1 MEVEL
6 EPRVKPLSYKVKA
19 MSRESPAQKAA
30 HVLDTDL
37 RNHWSTATNTKEWI
51 LLELDVPC
59 LLSHIRIYNKSVLEW
74 EISVGLSYKPEA
86 FVKVRP
92 RCEAPRRDMMYP
104 MNYTPCRYVRLSCMR
119 GNPIAIFFIQLIG
132 VPVIGL
138 EPEFQPVA
146 NYLLPSIISHKQD
159 AGDMHLQLLQD
170 ITSRLAKF
178 LPYFEADLN
187 SFSEGAEPAIRF
199 LAMLSGPFYPILQIA
214 NEREAARM
222 AVNVSDY
229 EASKINLPSTSLMVS
244 SNFEP
249 RRSRNTSS
257 SLSTISSHFVFR
269 PDAIFTLLRKAY
281 KDSNLGKLC
290 RLASRILKKL
300 SESTTWREASTL
312 ASDVTS
318 SVAEEDLK
326 PEPVAP
332 VSLTDYS
339 NLFGEEFHM
348 PDDHW
353 DLTYLN
359 LLDSEAVEEG
369 ILHVLYASASQPL
382 LCSKLAENTA
392 DYFLALP
399 LIQALLPALR
409 PVISSPC
416 QIDDSFSLWKQPF
429 VQNALCQIVA
439 TSSSLVYRPLLRACA
454 GYLSSFLP
462 SHVKAAS
469 VLIDLCSGVLAPCIA
484 QIIAKVDLTLELLED
499 LLGVIQGARFSLSR
513 ARAALKYIVLALSG
527 NMDDVLASYKEAKH
541 QILFLL
547 EMLEPF
553 LDPALTPLKGMIA
566 FGNVSSF
573 FIENQEQNCAIALD
587 VIRAAIRKSAVLSSL
602 EAEWRRGS
610 VAPSVLLAVL
620 DAQLQLPPDIDGR
633 KFSALATQKPQSFT
647 TLPAAS
653 CDGIA
658 SSRLNSQENGD
669 GKVDDIDISVKV
681 DVPEDVSLL
690 FAPPEVNRM
699 YLTNVPASGD
709 KNISDSSSSN
719 VCSQFNNAVQ
729 KNINYFHNDLAL
741 TSSHGIELYNLMTNY
756 SHLMNYR
763 DCELRA
769 TEFRRLALDLSSQ
782 NEITLESHDA
792 AIDAL
797 LLAAECYINPY
808 FMKSFKEISVGV
820 GNIHNKRTSENCG
833 LADINSIFPPK
844 NNDLKL
850 VADLER
856 KRDRFVLEILIAAAE
871 LDRKYC
877 KVALEGDISTSDV
890 EEDEDIINMNQ
901 QDIFNADAI
910 TLVRQNQAMLCN
922 FLVRRL
928 QRNSDWE
935 QYYMHEI
942 LMWCLLF
949 LLHSATKLFCSP
961 EHVVDIILN
970 FAESFEGQLKS
981 FESEGN
987 SQLKSSKLHEVQ
999 CRWILLNRL
1008 VIASSGNDESYEL
1021 SINAKSG
1028 FRFSNL
1034 IPASAWLQK
1043 VPAFA
1048 SSARPL
1054 VRYFGWMAVSRNA
1067 KQYLKERLF
1076 LVSDLSQITY
1086 ILSIFSDDLSL
1097 VDNIIEQKSGHESI
1111 ERLGIHQDNNMVD
1124 RGRSHGYQDAQQ
1136 SFHALYPGIC
1146 KLFPNLKKEFEA
1158 FGETILEA
1166 VGLQLKFLSSALV
1179 PDLMCWFSSLCSWPF
1194 VQSQKPQDL
1203 FQSES
1208 VYFKGFVAKNA
1219 KAVILFILEAIVV
1232 EHMEAMVPEIPKVV
1246 QVLVSLCRTSYSDV
1260 SFLDSILRLLKPI
1273 IAYSLNKVSDE
1284 EKLLVDVSFNNFE
1297 SLCFGQLF
1305 NNIRQ
1310 RDESSDSPKDVGKC
1324 KALTIFV
1331 LATIFGNLSFHG
1343 KAEVLQS
1350 AILWADFT
1358 SFEGTTAFH
1367 DYICAYQALMEN
1379 CKDLLIGTS
1388 RIWGI
1393 IPLKMSACT
1402 NSTFDSDEGF
1412 PKSRSGFLSDMFY
1425 SASPTDSERHQDNNS
1440 ADADASQRIFQLD
1453 LEEIRSITKN
1463 LEALVSKLNPT
1474 TEQCWKIHHKL
1485 AKKLAL
1491 TSAECFMYSKCL
1503 FFIADRASASSEMEK
1518 LLQSKFVDEFPGFWN
1533 TSLEGLSRMILVLQ
1547 ENLCWEVASVLLE
1560 SLLGVPLFFHL
1571 DNVIR
1576 DIFSAVKNFSDSA
1589 PNIIWRLQ
1597 TDKMISLILARGIHN
1612 LCQIEMPIPLF
1623 DLFCSLLGHPEPEQR
1638 YIALKHLGRLVGQD
1652 ANGERWFLS
1661 LTTETLT
1668 GSSNLPLSDY
1678 EPKLSALVS
1687 STWDQVVLLASSD
1700 SSLLLRTHATAL
1712 LIYFIPYVERSKLQ
1726 SFLAAAESILQCLT
1740 TLAQP
1745 SCYGPLTQFSLALIA
1760 SVCLFSPVEDISLIP
1775 ECIWR
1780 NIETFGMSGNGRYC
1794 TDLEKKACEALCR
1807 LKDDGDQAKEI
1818 LKNVLSSSSPKQMP
1832 DFVTTRESI
1841 LQVIGN
1847 LSSAQSYFDFFSNEV
1862 EQKAM
1867 ELEEAEMEMELIR
1880 TERPVPDS
1888 SIDFQDW
1895 RQLPFLSTYAKND
1908 DRLQQIKDGIRS
1920 LEKTKVRED
1929 IVARRQRK
1937 LLLRLSRQNF
1947 LEEAAL
1953 RESELIQKFDR
1964 ERTIEVEKEL
1974 QRQQVLELERA
1985 KTRELRHNL
1994 DIEKEK
2000 LAQRELQRELEQLE
2014 TGMRSSRREFA
2025 SSSHSRQRDRYRE
2038 RDNLPEGNEGNLRTS
2053 VRTVQQD
2060 AITSNTSMGNQPT
2073 VVLSGARPFAG
2084 QLPTILQSRERSDD
2098 CGSSYE
2104 DNIDGRSKDSGDTGS
2119 VGDPDTVSALEG
2131 QSTGFPSAQRHGS
2144 RGSKSR
2150 QIVDRRERDARREG
2164 KWERKH

>member
-1 MEVEL
+1 SL
-6 EPRVKPLSYKVKA
+6 FCC
-19 MSRESPAQKAA
+19 AQ
-30 HVLDTDL
+30 
-37 RNHWSTATNTKEWI
+37 
-51 LLELDVPC
+51 
-59 LLSHIRIYNKSVLEW
+59 
-74 EISVGLSYKPEA
+74 
-86 FVKVRP
+86 
-92 RCEAPRRDMMYP
+92 
-104 MNYTPCRYVRLSCMR
+104 
-119 GNPIAIFFIQLIG
+119 
-132 VPVIGL
+132 
-138 EPEFQPVA
+138 
-146 NYLLPSIISHKQD
+146 
-159 AGDMHLQLLQD
+159 
-170 ITSRLAKF
+170 
-178 LPYFEADLN
+178 
-187 SFSEGAEPAIRF
+187 
-199 LAMLSGPFYPILQIA
+199 
-214 NEREAARM
+214 
-222 AVNVSDY
+222 
-229 EASKINLPSTSLMVS
+229 
-244 SNFEP
+244 P

-257 SLSTISSHFVFR
+257 ALSTISSNFVFR
-269 PDAIFTLLRKAY
+269 PDAIFILLRKAY

-318 SVAEEDLK
+318 SVVEEGLK
-326 PEPVAP
+326 PEPVTP

-339 NLFGEEFHM
+339 NLFGEEFQM
-348 PDDHW
+348 ADDYW
-353 DLTYLN
+353 DSTYLN
-359 LLDSEAVEEG
+359 LLDFEAVEEG

-382 LCSKLAENTA
+382 LCSKLAENTS
-392 DYFLALP
+392 DYYLALP

-409 PVISSPC
+409 PVVSSPY

-429 VQNALCQIVA
+429 VQKALCQA
-439 TSSSLVYRPLLRACA
+439 
-454 GYLSSFLP
+454 
-462 SHVKAAS
+462 KAACIL
-469 VLIDLCSGVLAPCIA
+469 VDLCSGVLAPCTA

-573 FIENQEQNCAIALD
+573 FIENQEHNCAIALD

-620 DAQLQLPPDIDGR
+620 DAQLQLPPDIDCR
-633 KFSALATQKPQSFT
+633 VFSALATQEAQSFT
-647 TLPAAS
+647 TLTAAS

-658 SSRLNSQENGD
+658 SSGLNSQENGD
-669 GKVDDIDISVKV
+669 GKVDDIDISGKME
-681 DVPEDVSLL
+681 VPEDVSLL

-699 YLTNVPASGD
+699 YLTNVPASRD

-719 VCSQFNNAVQ
+719 VRSEFNNAVQ
-729 KNINYFHNDLAL
+729 KNINYFHNDSAF
-741 TSSHGIELYNLMTNY
+741 TSSHGIELFNLMANY
-756 SHLMNYR
+756 SHLLNYR

-782 NEITLESHDA
+782 NGITLESHDA

-808 FMKSFKEISVGV
+808 FMKSSKDISVGV
-820 GNIHNKRTSENCG
+820 GNIDNKRTSEKCG
-833 LADINSIFPPK
+833 FADISSIFPQK

-856 KRDRFVLEILIAAAE
+856 KRDRVVLEILIEAAE
-871 LDRKYC
+871 LDKKYQ
-877 KVALEGDISTSDV
+877 KVALEGEISASDV
-890 EEDEDIINMNQ
+890 EESEDVIKLNQ
-901 QDIFNADAI
+901 EEFLNADAI

-928 QRNSDWE
+928 QRNSFWD
-935 QYYMHEI
+935 QYYLHEI

-949 LLHSATKLFCSP
+949 LLHSATKFFCSS
-961 EHVVDIILN
+961 ERVIDIILN
-970 FAESFEGQLKS
+970 FAESFEAQLKS
-981 FESEGN
+981 FQFEGN
-987 SQLKSSKLHEVQ
+987 SQSKSSKLHEVQ

-1008 VIASSGNDESYEL
+1008 VIASSGNDERYEL
-1021 SINAKSG
+1021 SINANCG

-1043 VPAFA
+1043 VPAFS
-1048 SSARPL
+1048 SSALPL

-1076 LVSDLSQITY
+1076 LVSDLSQLTY

-1097 VDNIIEQKSGHESI
+1097 VDNIIEQKRKNESI
-1111 ERLGIHQDNNMVD
+1111 ERLVIDQENNMED
-1124 RGRSHGYQDAQQ
+1124 RGRSQGYQDGQQ
-1136 SFHALYPGIC
+1136 SFHALYPAVS
-1146 KLFPNLKKEFEA
+1146 KFFPNLKKEFEA
-1158 FGETILEA
+1158 FGEIILEA

-1194 VQSQKPQDL
+1194 VQSQKHPQEL
-1203 FQSES
+1203 LQCES

-1284 EKLLVDVSFNNFE
+1284 EKLLVDVSYNNFE

-1305 NNIRQ
+1305 DNIRQ
-1310 RDESSDSPKDVGKC
+1310 RDESSGSPKDVGKC
-1324 KALTIFV
+1324 KALTIYV
-1331 LATIFGNLSFHG
+1331 LATIFGSLSFHR

-1367 DYICAYQALMEN
+1367 DYICAYQTLMEN
-1379 CKDLLIGTS
+1379 CKDQLIRTS

-1393 IPLKMSACT
+1393 TPLKMSACA

-1412 PKSRSGFLSDMFY
+1412 PKSHSGFLSDVFY
-1425 SASPTDSERHQDNNS
+1425 SVSSTEDSERHQDDNS
-1440 ADADASQRIFQLD
+1440 ADDDASQKIFQLD
-1453 LEEIRSITKN
+1453 LEEMRSISKN
-1463 LEALVSKLNPT
+1463 VEALVLKLNPT
-1474 TEQCWKIHHKL
+1474 IEQCWKIHHKL

-1491 TSAECFMYSKCL
+1491 TSAECFMYSNCL
-1503 FFIADRASASSEMEK
+1503 CLIAERASASPEMEK
-1518 LLQSKFVDEFPGFWN
+1518 PLRSRFVDELPGVWN
-1533 TSLEGLSRMILVLQ
+1533 SSLEGLSRMILALQ
-1547 ENLCWEVASVLLE
+1547 ENLCWEVASVILE
-1560 SLLGVPLFFHL
+1560 SLLGVPHFFHL
-1571 DNVIR
+1571 DNVIG
-1576 DIFSAVKNFSDSA
+1576 DLCSAVKNFSERA

-1612 LCQIEMPIPLF
+1612 LCQIEMPKPLF

-1638 YIALKHLGRLVGQD
+1638 YVALKHLGRLVGQD
-1652 ANGERWFLS
+1652 ANAGKWFLS
-1661 LTTETLT
+1661 SSNETLI
-1668 GSSNLPLSDY
+1668 GSSNIPPSDY
-1678 EPKLSALVS
+1678 EQKLSALVS
-1687 STWDQVVLLASSD
+1687 STWDHVVLMASSD
-1700 SSLLLRTHATAL
+1700 TSLLLRTNATAL
-1712 LIYFIPYVERSKLQ
+1712 LIYYIPYVERSKLQ
-1726 SFLAAAESILQCLT
+1726 SFLAAAESILQCLA

-1775 ECIWR
+1775 ECIWK
-1780 NIETFGMSGNGRYC
+1780 NIETFVMAGNGRYC

-1832 DFVTTRESI
+1832 DFATTRESI

-1847 LSSAQSYFDFFSNEV
+1847 LSSAQSYFDFFSDEV
-1862 EQKAM
+1862 EQKTM

-1888 SIDFQDW
+1888 SIDFQDL
-1895 RQLPFLSTYAKND
+1895 RQLPFLSAYAKDD

-1929 IVARRQRK
+1929 IIARRQRK
-1937 LLLRLSRQNF
+1937 LLLRLSRQQF

-1974 QRQQVLELERA
+1974 QRQQLLELERA

-1994 DIEKEK
+1994 EIEKEK
-2000 LAQRELQRELEQLE
+2000 LAQRELQRELEQVE

-2038 RDNLPEGNEGNLRTS
+2038 RDNLQEANEGNLRTS
-2053 VRTVQQD
+2053 ARTVQQD
-2060 AITSNTSMGNQPT
+2060 AITSNPSVGNQPT
-2073 VVLSGARPFAG
+2073 VVLSGARPFSG
-2084 QLPTILQSRERSDD
+2084 QLPTILQSRERSDE

-2119 VGDPDTVSALEG
+2119 VGEPDTVSALEG
-2131 QSTGFPSAQRHGS
+2131 QSTGFTSAQRHGS
-2144 RGSKSR
+2144 RGSKPR

>member
-74 EISVGLSYKPEA
+74 EISVGLSYKPET

-104 MNYTPCRYVRLSCMR
+104 VNYTPCRYVRLSCMR

-138 EPEFQPVA
+138 EPEFHSVA

-222 AVNVSDY
+222 AINVSDY
-229 EASKINLPSTSLMVS
+229 EASKINPPSTSLMVS

-257 SLSTISSHFVFR
+257 ALSTISSHFVFR

-281 KDSNLGKLC
+281 KDPNLGKLC

-318 SVAEEDLK
+318 AVAEEGLK
-326 PEPVAP
+326 PERVAP

-339 NLFGEEFHM
+339 NLFGEEFNM

-353 DLTYLN
+353 DSTYLN

-382 LCSKLAENTA
+382 QCSKLAENTS
-392 DYFLALP
+392 DFFLALP
-399 LIQALLPALR
+399 LVQALLPALR
-409 PVISSPC
+409 PVVSSPY

-429 VQNALCQIVA
+429 VQNALSQIVA

-454 GYLSSFLP
+454 GYLLSFLP
-462 SHVKAAS
+462 SHAKAAC

-541 QILFLL
+541 QILFLV
-547 EMLEPF
+547 EMLEPY

-620 DAQLQLPPDIDGR
+620 DAQLQLPPDIDCR
-633 KFSALATQKPQSFT
+633 KFSALATQEPQSFT
-647 TLPAAS
+647 TLPSAS
-653 CDGIA
+653 SDGIA
-658 SSRLNSQENGD
+658 SSRLHSQENGD
-669 GKVDDIDISVKV
+669 GKVDDVDISGKV

-699 YLTNVPASGD
+699 YLTNVPASRD
-709 KNISDSSSSN
+709 KNISDSSSTN
-719 VCSQFNNAVQ
+719 VRSEFNNSVQ
-729 KNINYFHNDLAL
+729 KNINYFHNESAS
-741 TSSHGIELYNLMTNY
+741 TSSHGIELYNLMANY

-782 NEITLESHDA
+782 NEITRESHDA
-792 AIDAL
+792 TIDAL

-808 FMKSFKEISVGV
+808 FMKSFKDISVGV
-820 GNIHNKRTSENCG
+820 GNMQNIKTSENRG
-833 LADINSIFPPK
+833 LADINSIFPKK

-850 VADLER
+850 VADIER
-856 KRDRFVLEILIAAAE
+856 KRDRVVLEILIEAAE
-871 LDRKYC
+871 LDSKYH
-877 KVALEGDISTSDV
+877 KVALEGEISASDV
-890 EEDEDIINMNQ
+890 EENEDVINLNQ
-901 QDIFNADAI
+901 KDILNADAI
-910 TLVRQNQAMLCN
+910 TLVRQNQAMLCK

-928 QRNSDWE
+928 HRNSDWG

-970 FAESFEGQLKS
+970 FAETFEGQLKS
-981 FESEGN
+981 FEIEGN

-1008 VIASSGNDESYEL
+1008 VIASSGNDERYEL

-1034 IPASAWLQK
+1034 IPASSWLQK
-1043 VPAFA
+1043 VPAFS
-1048 SSARPL
+1048 SSALPL

-1076 LVSDLSQITY
+1076 LVSELSQLTY

-1097 VDNIIEQKSGHESI
+1097 DNITELKRKNESI
-1111 ERLGIHQDNNMVD
+1111 QGLGIHQDNNMED
-1124 RGRSHGYQDAQQ
+1124 RGRSHGYQDGEQ
-1136 SFHALYPGIC
+1136 SFHALYPGVS
-1146 KLFPNLKKEFEA
+1146 KFFPNLKKEFEA
-1158 FGETILEA
+1158 FGEIILEA

-1194 VQSQKPQDL
+1194 VQIQKPPDL
-1203 FQSES
+1203 FQCEP

-1284 EKLLVDVSFNNFE
+1284 EKLLVDVSYNNFE

-1310 RDESSDSPKDVGKC
+1310 HDESSGSPKDVGKC

-1331 LATIFGNLSFHG
+1331 LATIFGNLSFHR

-1358 SFEGTTAFH
+1358 FFEGTIAFH

-1393 IPLKMSACT
+1393 IPLKMSSCT
-1402 NSTFDSDEGF
+1402 NYTFDSDEGL
-1412 PKSRSGFLSDMFY
+1412 PKPHSGFLGDIFHSV
-1425 SASPTDSERHQDNNS
+1425 SPTEDSKRHQDNNS
-1440 ADADASQRIFQLD
+1440 GDVDASQKSFQLD
-1453 LEEIRSITKN
+1453 LEEMKSISKH

-1474 TEQCWKIHHKL
+1474 IEQCWKIHHKL
-1485 AKKLAL
+1485 AKKLAF
-1491 TSAECFMYSKCL
+1491 TSAECIVYSKCL
-1503 FFIADRASASSEMEK
+1503 FFIAERASASSEAEK
-1518 LLQSKFVDEFPGFWN
+1518 LLRSRFVDEFPGFWN

-1547 ENLCWEVASVLLE
+1547 ENRCWEVASVLLE
-1560 SLLGVPLFFHL
+1560 SLLRVPHFFHL
-1571 DNVIR
+1571 DNVIG
-1576 DIFSAVKNFSDSA
+1576 DISSVVKNFSDSA
-1589 PNIIWRLQ
+1589 PKIIWRLQ
-1597 TDKMISLILARGIHN
+1597 TDKMISLILARGIHS

-1623 DLFCSLLGHPEPEQR
+1623 DLFISLLGHPEPEQR

-1652 ANGERWFLS
+1652 ANGGRWLLS
-1661 LTTETLT
+1661 STTETLIC
-1668 GSSNLPLSDY
+1668 SSNLQVSDY
-1678 EPKLSALVS
+1678 EPKLCALVS
-1687 STWDQVVLLASSD
+1687 STWDQVVLMASSD
-1700 SSLLLRTHATAL
+1700 TSLLLRTHATAL
-1712 LIYFIPYVERSKLQ
+1712 LIYYIPYVERSKLQ

-1794 TDLEKKACEALCR
+1794 TDLEKRACEALCR

-1862 EQKAM
+1862 EQKTM

-1895 RQLPFLSTYAKND
+1895 RQLPFLSTYAKDD

-1929 IVARRQRK
+1929 VVARRQRK
-1937 LLLRLSRQNF
+1937 LLLRLSRQQF

-1974 QRQQVLELERA
+1974 QRQQLLELERA
-1985 KTRELRHNL
+1985 KTRELRNNL

-2000 LAQRELQRELEQLE
+2000 LAQRELQRELEQVE

-2038 RDNLPEGNEGNLRTS
+2038 RDNLQEGNEGNLRTS
-2053 VRTVQQD
+2053 ARTVQQD
-2060 AITSNTSMGNQPT
+2060 VITSNPSMGNQPT
-2073 VVLSGARPFAG
+2073 VVLSGARPFSG
-2084 QLPTILQSRERSDD
+2084 QLPMILQSRERSDE

-2131 QSTGFPSAQRHGS
+2131 QLSGSTSAQRHGS
-2144 RGSKSR
+2144 RGSKPR